1 MSMFKKNEE
10 QGFHMMDV
18 DVYENLAKVGRIGKQ
33 MILDEIEDSFDDR
46 KTKMLIEFLWEFY
59 EDLIAVEQMKAM
71 MLNDLYGTLEK
82 LDNLDYKVSSLK
94 DAVYDL
100 QTEVS
105 MLKDKK

>member
-10 QGFHMMDV
+10 QEFRKMDV

-33 MILDEIEDSFDDR
+33 LILDEIEDSCDDR
-46 KTKMLIEFLWEFY
+46 KAKMLIEFLWEFY
-59 EDLIAVEQMKAM
+59 EDLMAAEQMKAM

-82 LDNLDYKVSSLK
+82 LNDLDYKLSRLK
-94 DAVYDL
+94 DAVSDL